1 MSSRINNITSAVI
14 NSFSLLYLVESP
26 LGTFEPLTNGAYTIM
41 CHGSNDICDIMDTK
55 FPHIKLPDKKINVFL
70 SCGSNR
76 YTKDEW
82 RTEEQRYF
90 RTLFCLKGDIN
101 IKESI
106 QLPPYQNTDIA
117 KLCSIIKSLFS
128 KHQNGLGAVITQY
141 NPVEHIKFFNYSLS
155 DVSQNLHLIGLND
168 CTQRYNESAL
178 IFIHYLNAIIYIRHT
193 LSDDISTIEHEL
205 KMCKEDLLLFLFV
218 NRELALSGDICF
230 LNIVAA
236 PNFTDT
242 ESKFAC
248 ENSFNPIIGASVLC
262 SEKTIKYWW
271 DNIFMSYIKE
281 YVKSSGNNTF
291 MNMLSSVL
299 TYMATIRIDVPTLLR
314 DSHQQIQTLLL
325 SNEQFRAVHYSNNKK
340 IIVGG
345 FGSGKSVV
353 GMCQLRVLVDSAKT
367 DIKIFYICYDT
378 KSLHIHT
385 MKRFVESLN
394 VNNND
399 KIITCNLVELCKYLI
414 LDKIPSLSTLIDIL
428 LRKFSN
434 QTIHLILDE
443 FNGETM
449 DISEAEKLKRLYD
462 TTEGLQDSTVL
473 LIAHSLE
480 PQRTY
485 TSYDKKIYPKTYNY
499 EATGMQVIFLSNC
512 IRNPI
517 KIFNLNK
524 RLQDE
529 LSMER
534 NVVYHPA
541 VNQEGLRSEDKI
553 DHTDQAKLPEYKHGN
568 ESNTTADYI
577 SFQNPV
583 DHEETRDIKEE
594 IIIEDIAPG
603 LSTEICNKDIR
614 TETYYRFHSSE
625 DVWHSI
631 EGKRP
636 LLLVFDKKPSSEEDS
651 IAKLAI
657 SIEDLCFRKNSNA
670 LFIANTSKGSI
681 TFQYILQCLDK
692 LYFLY
697 GPYSNWDIIN
707 PKTGERKTYNTLP
720 DNGNIL
726 TNYHGVRGIE
736 ARQVLIFID
745 RNDKFYWQ
753 YLVEC
758 SSRSTD
764 ILVLVTID
772 TLHPSA
778 TNIIYRSLKKL
789 IEDNR
794 IDIVTIC
801 GKTIRNRERPL
812 QIDPDH
818 PDQHIINVNSYKF
831 HDYIAKIP
839 SFKAVKCNDSTK
851 QSIQTQSL

>member
-1 MSSRINNITSAVI
+1 MNII
-14 NSFSLLYLVESP
+14 
-26 LGTFEPLTNGAYTIM
+26 
-41 CHGSNDICDIMDTK
+41 
-55 FPHIKLPDKKINVFL
+55 
-70 SCGSNR
+70 
-76 YTKDEW
+76 
-82 RTEEQRYF
+82 
-90 RTLFCLKGDIN
+90 
-101 IKESI
+101 
-106 QLPPYQNTDIA
+106 
-117 KLCSIIKSLFS
+117 
-128 KHQNGLGAVITQY
+128 
-141 NPVEHIKFFNYSLS
+141 
-155 DVSQNLHLIGLND
+155 
-168 CTQRYNESAL
+168 
-178 IFIHYLNAIIYIRHT
+178 
-193 LSDDISTIEHEL
+193 
-205 KMCKEDLLLFLFV
+205 
-218 NRELALSGDICF
+218 
-230 LNIVAA
+230 AA

-248 ENSFNPIIGASVLC
+248 KNSFNPIIGASVLC

-271 DNIFMSYIKE
+271 DNIFMPYIKE
-281 YVKSSGNNTF
+281 YVKSSENNTF

-299 TYMATIRIDVPTLLR
+299 TYMATVRIDVPTLLR
-314 DSHQQIQTLLL
+314 DPHQQIQTLLL
-325 SNEQFRAVHYSNNKK
+325 SNEQFRAVYNSNNKK

-353 GMCQLRVLVDSAKT
+353 GMCQLRFLVNNAKT

-394 VNNND
+394 VNNNE
-399 KIITCNLVELCKYLI
+399 KIITCNLVELCKYLM
-414 LDKIPSLSTLIDIL
+414 LDKIPPLSTLIDIL
-428 LRKFSN
+428 VRTFSN

-443 FNGETM
+443 FNGETL
-449 DISEAEKLKRLYD
+449 DVSAAEKLKKLYD

-485 TSYDKKIYPKTYNY
+485 TFYDKKVFAKAYNY

-512 IRNPI
+512 IRNTI

-529 LSMER
+529 LSKER
-534 NVVYHPA
+534 NVVYHPT

-553 DHTDQAKLPEYKHGN
+553 DDTDQAKLPEFKHGN
-568 ESNTTADYI
+568 ESTTSADYI
-577 SFQNPV
+577 SLENPV
-583 DHEETRDIKEE
+583 DHKETMDIKEE

-603 LSTEICNKDIR
+603 LSTEICNKDIT

-636 LLLVFDKKPSSEEDS
+636 LLLVFDIPSSEEDC

-657 SIEDLCFRKNSNA
+657 SIENLCFRKSSNA

-681 TFQYILQCLDK
+681 IFQYILQCLDIP
-692 LYFLY
+692 YFLY

-707 PKTGERKTYNTLP
+707 PKTGEHKTYHTLP
-720 DNGNIL
+720 DNGNII

-736 ARQVLIFID
+736 ARQVLVFID
-745 RNDKFYWQ
+745 PNDEFYWQ

-764 ILVLVTID
+764 MLVLVTVD
-772 TLHPSA
+772 TLDPLS
-778 TNIIYRSLKKL
+778 TNIIYRYLNELVK
-789 IEDNR
+789 DNH

-801 GKTIRNRERPL
+801 GKIIRNRERAL
-812 QIDPDH
+812 KIDRGH
-818 PDQHIINVNSYKF
+818 PNQHIINVNSYKF

-851 QSIQTQSL
+851 QSVDTQSL